1 MRCLRIVLAV
11 AMSVGCTKSECI
23 NEDGCDTAAE
33 VDPGP
38 TGPVEVIFNW
48 VTPVALEVEVSG
60 LRTGVFGVAETGL
73 GGTGYYGEDCVS
85 PLAICHTVQEGA
97 NTFLSQHQNATGVP
111 WDGLLEEGE
120 TALHQDTEENLTYA
134 VWTVD
139 GDGLLDE
146 CVAVFGH
153 DVEFYAPH
161 DCVNL

>member
-1 MRCLRIVLAV
+1 MKYSEILLVLS
-11 AMSVGCTKSECI
+11 MSIGCTKSECI
-23 NEDGCDTAAE
+23 NADGCDTAAE
-33 VDPGP
+33 EDPGP
-38 TGPVEVIFNW
+38 TGPVEVTFNW
-48 VTPVALEVEVSG
+48 VTPAALEVEVSG
-60 LRTGVFGVAETGL
+60 LSQGVFGVAETGL

-85 PLAICHTVQEGA
+85 PLAICHPVEEGA
-97 NTFLSQHQNATGVP
+97 NTVISQHKNATGVD

-134 VWTVD
+134 VWTTE
-139 GDGLLDE
+139 GE